1 MDITITDID
10 ALPLTY
16 DSRYA
21 FEEMED
27 TFKLGD
33 TSTLYIMA
41 TREDGWENTAGLEEM
56 KALEEEFQN
65 DSLVDDAPTNFG
77 ESGIDTPEEREAG
90 WDLPLKETDLE
101 TLWETF
107 VEGEEV
113 FIPIKIGSA

>member
-1 MDITITDID
+1 MDLTIPDID
-10 ALPLTY
+10 ALPLSY

-56 KALEEEFQN
+56 KALGEEFQN
-65 DSLVDDAPTNFG
+65 DPLVDDAPTIFG
-77 ESGIDTPEEREAG
+77 GSGIDTPEERGAA
-90 WDLPLKETDLE
+90 WDSPLKESDLE
-101 TLWETF
+101 PLWETVGQRVRF
-107 VEGEEV
+107 MLTGQL
-113 FIPIKIGSA
+113 